1 MSKFQTSIPRG
12 TRDFPPEVMIKRDYL
27 FEILKSVFEKYS
39 YLPLET
45 PAFEMLSVLEGK
57 GGDENEKLMF
67 RILNSGDFLQPLAQS
82 YNPENLFKN
91 GYTEFSSLIAEKGLR
106 YDLTIPFARFV
117 AMNHATLSFPF
128 KRYQIQPVWRADRP
142 QKGRYREFYQCDIDV
157 AGSKSLFYEAEILV
171 VIRNVFEMLNI
182 KQVTTFINHRKIL
195 LGVTQALGMENK
207 FFEITDIIDKMNKIG
222 MEKTLNELS
231 TIGMTQENIS
241 TITGMFSIFGSF
253 AEKLLTLINLFP
265 DNKNISEAVSD
276 LNMLYNYAKAMGIEE
291 NEFQID
297 FTLARGLGYYTGV
310 VMETKIKEDAISI
323 CGGGRYDDLTGVF
336 GLTGVSGVG
345 ISFGAERIYDILEE
359 KKLFPETDKSKVSV
373 LIASMDSQGEIAGV
387 RLLAELRK
395 KQIRAV
401 ILPGESKLKKQLAY
415 ADKNNILFVLILGP
429 DELANNSFT
438 LKNMTTGEQKIVGSL
453 EEVYTNISN
462 NPDNLKQ

>member
-67 RILNSGDFLQPLAQS
+67 RILNSCDFLQPLAQS

-265 DNKNISEAVSD
+265 DNKNISEA
-276 LNMLYNYAKAMGIEE
+276 
-291 NEFQID
+291 
-297 FTLARGLGYYTGV
+297 
-310 VMETKIKEDAISI
+310 
-323 CGGGRYDDLTGVF
+323 
-336 GLTGVSGVG
+336 
-345 ISFGAERIYDILEE
+345 
-359 KKLFPETDKSKVSV
+359 
-373 LIASMDSQGEIAGV
+373 
-387 RLLAELRK
+387 
-395 KQIRAV
+395 
-401 ILPGESKLKKQLAY
+401 
-415 ADKNNILFVLILGP
+415 
-429 DELANNSFT
+429 
-438 LKNMTTGEQKIVGSL
+438 
-453 EEVYTNISN
+453 
-462 NPDNLKQ
+462 